1 MRRLMPDLASAVRT
15 LKTTETVQVPKKF
28 PTVFKRRGPH
38 ICKGL
43 VSASLMN
50 FKPNTSHVQKQPHS
64 LARLLEFQTPTI
76 AMLLRANPK
85 LANLT
90 VTSIILHALK
100 SQSRLNALER
110 GYARLYTCMQHEET
124 SSVCLPETPR
134 S

>member
-15 LKTTETVQVPKKF
+15 LKTNETVQVPKKF

-50 FKPNTSHVQKQPHS
+50 FKPNTSHIQKQPHS

-76 AMLLRANPK
+76 AMPLRANPK
-85 LANLT
+85 PANLT

-100 SQSRLNALER
+100 SQSLNALER
-110 GYARLYTCMQHEET
+110 GYARLYTRNMKRPPLQHAYPKP
-124 SSVCLPETPR
+124 LDPN
-134 S
+134 